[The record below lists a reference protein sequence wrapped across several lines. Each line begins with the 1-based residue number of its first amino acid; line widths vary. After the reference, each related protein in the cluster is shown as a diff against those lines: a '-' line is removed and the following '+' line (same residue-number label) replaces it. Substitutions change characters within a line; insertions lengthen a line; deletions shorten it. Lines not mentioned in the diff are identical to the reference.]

1 MPSLSRNDYLEIWDR
16 LKTIEKLNRKVWKA
30 KHYKWANGINW
41 EVQRI
46 KAKIQEVIGQLE

>member
-1 MPSLSRNDYLEIWDR
+1 MSLTRREWEEVWRR
-16 LKTIEKLNRKVWKA
+16 LKTIERINHKVWKA

-46 KAKIQEVIGQLE
+46 KDMVQQVIGQME